1 MGRQVSRLLTISLAA
16 LLVLSWTG
24 QAAFATQGVA
34 PPGTIP
40 APDPPLNPAAL
51 FAIGGLYS
59 YASAGTSLRNVGS
72 GTISV
77 SYAGTVAKAYMIWSI
92 INPTNDPA
100 DALASA
106 MINGHAVTGV
116 FQSDDAS
123 PCWGNGNLWVFA
135 ADVTPYVTSG
145 ANTVSGFASG
155 THDGSDPQ
163 SEVVAPL
170 DEGASLVVISTGA
183 VSNQIYIYTGAF
195 TEPASGNPLS
205 STFNHGA
212 ADFTTATT
220 TFIVADGQE
229 PSNYAVW
236 NGVTIDTNA
245 FPGGDPTSGTYTHPP
260 SYYDTRTY
268 SVPVALGSTSQTA
281 EIGANGGDCIT
292 WTGQV
297 IGIPSTVPIVGAPQF
312 GGSSLM
318 AAAIG
323 MAFVLV
329 LAKRKQTLQVPV

>member
-1 MGRQVSRLLTISLAA
+1 M
-16 LLVLSWTG
+16 
-24 QAAFATQGVA
+24 
-34 PPGTIP
+34 
-40 APDPPLNPAAL
+40 
-51 FAIGGLYS
+51 
-59 YASAGTSLRNVGS
+59 RNVGS
-72 GTISV
+72 GTITV
-77 SYAGTVAKAYMIWSI
+77 SYSGTVVKAYMIWSI
-92 INPTNDPA
+92 INPTNNPG
-100 DALASA
+100 DALGSA

-155 THDGSDPQ
+155 TTDGHDPQ
-163 SEVVAPL
+163 REVVAPL

-183 VSNQIYIYTGAF
+183 ASNQIYIYTGAF

-212 ADFTTATT
+212 ADFATATT
-220 TFIVADGQE
+220 TFIIADGQL

-236 NGVTIDTNA
+236 NGVKIDTNA
-245 FPGGDPTSGTYTHPP
+245 FPGGDPTSGSYTNPP
-260 SYYDTRTY
+260 TYYDTKTY
-268 SVPVALGSTSQTA
+268 SVPVTVGSTSQTA
-281 EIGANGGDCIT
+281 EIGAAGPDCIT

-297 IGIPSTVPIVGAPQF
+297 IGIPSTVPIVGAPEF
-312 GGSSLM
+312 GASSLM

-323 MAFVLV
+323 MAVVLV
-329 LAKRKQTLQVPV
+329 LAKRKQTLQIPV